1 MGDPPPSQ
9 KPAFLLPDL
18 PCPRCLLCPPTC
30 GKTWSG
36 LLGMGQ
42 DPVQIPRGFPS
53 TAPGFEGLAWCFVTL
68 PDKRLWKCTMASA
81 WAAGPSG
88 FQSGKSS
95 EPGMSGSTPGCP
107 SCRADPQSQRARQ
120 PCQLPV
126 WITPESLLGKDQ
138 LIPRRLMNCKVK
150 KSLQFPSKEEKEK
163 KLKKKQT
170 QNTKPNKMPNHQTK
184 PDNKN
189 QQPK

>member
-1 MGDPPPSQ
+1 M
-9 KPAFLLPDL
+9 FLLPLL
-18 PCPRCLLCPPTC
+18 PCPQHPLCPTALWDPKRVVGT
-30 GKTWSG
+30 
-36 LLGMGQ
+36 GQ
-42 DPVQIPRGFPS
+42 DPVRLPGGLP
-53 TAPGFEGLAWCFVTL
+53 TAALGSGGLAWCFVSL

-95 EPGMSGSTPGCP
+95 EPGTSGSTPGCP
-107 SCRADPQSQRARQ
+107 SCRADPQSQRAQQ

-126 WITPESLLGKDQ
+126 WITPDSLLRGNQ

-150 KSLQFPSKEEKEK
+150 ESLKFPSKEENEKQGEK
-163 KLKKKQT
+163 KT
-170 QNTKPNKMPNHQTK
+170 TKPPNHQTRT
-184 PDNKN
+184 DNKN